1 MLIFKPTKQSLIK
14 RISDLDKATIKS
26 TYPNIVIIEQESER
40 LEHTR
45 AILQTK

>member
-14 RISDLDKATIKS
+14 RIADLDKATIKS
-26 TYPNIVIIEQESER
+26 TNIVIIEQESER

>member
-1 MLIFKPTKQSLIK
+1 MLIFKPTKQNLIK
-14 RISDLDKATIKS
+14 RIADLDKATIKS

>member
-14 RISDLDKATIKS
+14 RIVDLDKATIKS
-26 TYPNIVIIEQESER
+26 TNIVIIEQESER